1 MATNAQPEN
10 VSRPTNMS
18 EPTPHFL
25 HTGICERLKERLG
38 RESSFTIL
46 LGICGSGK
54 TQLAL
59 WFAAE
64 FKLRHRDAILWRL
77 DANSADSMA
86 KTKAGLLR
94 CLSGRAGKE
103 GDEDIAIEKAMK
115 ESKVPVFVLIDDL
128 DDAERLPP
136 FSLKSQPHCHIVIT
150 THNRKLLKGSIVGQ
164 EVILVNGF
172 NREEAFSF
180 FNQESQGFDREEVL
194 ALVDKFDGLPLGL
207 AASRGYMARCR
218 ISPRAYLQLL
228 DEKAAVSR
236 IEEEESRWLGKYYEK
251 PGTKDGA
258 IKLLNLFAAIRMA
271 VDKLSPN
278 VVSMLKLAAFMD
290 NTNIPL
296 LVLTED
302 PTNVTP
308 RMRQENADALESEV
322 EGLSLATVEGAGE
335 NRILSLHRVTQ
346 TSMQLAMTEEEEK
359 ELVQRLLNT
368 LLTFFVKDNRYSCSG
383 QLSYSLMPHV
393 ETVLTHACRIS
404 RDDHH
409 LSRARLYEVL
419 GFLYTQRGMAAK
431 AEGPLRLA
439 KKLLEDLAEVTLKES
454 SETPQGQATG
464 ETGGDEVEQ
473 DARLLFEKLALTGQR
488 LPDNVFSQ
496 ILQNKVLVDQD
507 VEMFRSKLP
516 TEAELDQIYRDKQ
529 PLSPAQLDLL
539 VRHGLVLPL
548 DRLKEI
554 YLPELHVSINY
565 SLGRC
570 YFYTKEKYR
579 TDPEGKRDLVKCMEL
594 AYSLAKEIQRRTGVA
609 VIHQYLTERN
619 ALLYLRLEEEGKD
632 AKQLNED
639 ILYARERYSVLLK
652 DQEDYFEFG
661 MLKKSGRELYSMTI
675 CHRQLVR
682 CYNQLIKLADTDD
695 EKAGYFEQAQQHC
708 REMIQYAEGEIQRD
722 EQGKVTDQLERL
734 ANFYNTAGRFLA
746 ADQNPTHLDEALE
759 WYRKAYQ
766 LEKGQGRVDYPLSDA
781 LFGLTEGLI
790 RRGDFSK
797 AQVFATELL
806 AVYKANWPEK
816 TRDIEKAKA
825 LLEKVTDLI

>member
-1 MATNAQPEN
+1 
-10 VSRPTNMS
+10 
-18 EPTPHFL
+18 
-25 HTGICERLKERLG
+25 
-38 RESSFTIL
+38 
-46 LGICGSGK
+46 
-54 TQLAL
+54 
-59 WFAAE
+59 
-64 FKLRHRDAILWRL
+64 
-77 DANSADSMA
+77 
-86 KTKAGLLR
+86 
-94 CLSGRAGKE
+94 
-103 GDEDIAIEKAMK
+103 
-115 ESKVPVFVLIDDL
+115 
-128 DDAERLPP
+128 
-136 FSLKSQPHCHIVIT
+136 
-150 THNRKLLKGSIVGQ
+150 
-164 EVILVNGF
+164 
-172 NREEAFSF
+172 
-180 FNQESQGFDREEVL
+180 
-194 ALVDKFDGLPLGL
+194 
-207 AASRGYMARCR
+207 MARCR
-218 ISPRAYLQLL
+218 ISPSVYLQLL

-278 VVSMLKLAAFMD
+278 VVSMLKFAAFMD

-346 TSMQLAMTEEEEK
+346 TSMQLALTEEEEN

-409 LSRARLYEVL
+409 LTRARLYEVL

-439 KKLLEDLAEVTLKES
+439 KKLLEDLAEVTLKEP
-454 SETPQGQATG
+454 SETAQGQPTG
-464 ETGGDEVEQ
+464 ETSGEAVEQ
-473 DARLLFEKLALTGQR
+473 EAGLLFEKLTLAGQR

-507 VEMFRSKLP
+507 IELFRRKLP
-516 TEAELDQIYRDKQ
+516 TKAELDQICRDKQ

-548 DRLKEI
+548 GRLKEI
-554 YLPELHVSINY
+554 YLSELHVSINY

-570 YFYTKEKYR
+570 YFYTKEKFR
-579 TDPEGKRDLVKCMEL
+579 TDPEGKRDLVKCMEM

-632 AKQLNED
+632 TKHLKED
-639 ILYARERYSVLLK
+639 ILYARERYSVLLQ

-682 CYNQLIKLADTDD
+682 CYNQLIELADTDD

-708 REMIQYAEGEIQRD
+708 REMIQYAEGEIRRD

-734 ANFYNTAGRFLA
+734 ANFYNTAGCFLA
-746 ADQNPTHLDEALE
+746 ADNNPTHLDEALE
-759 WYRKAYQ
+759 VYRKAYQ

-790 RRGDFSK
+790 RRGHEGDFSK

-806 AVYKANWPEK
+806 SVYKANWPEK

-825 LLEKVTDLI
+825 LLEKVTDLIKVNS